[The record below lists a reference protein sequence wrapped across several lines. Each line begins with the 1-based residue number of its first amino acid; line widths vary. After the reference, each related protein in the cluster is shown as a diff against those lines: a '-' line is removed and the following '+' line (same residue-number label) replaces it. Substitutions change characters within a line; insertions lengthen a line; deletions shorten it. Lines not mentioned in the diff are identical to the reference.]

1 MPIEAIN
8 ENLDIKE
15 EDEEAIREFML
26 MQHIKMFSPKN
37 SKLQGKLEMLRSDLN
52 ACQKAVRCLVTKWS
66 SVWVTRYC
74 QMENK
79 LFKMF
84 LDPERLVLEGVLDFD
99 LHNCDL

>member
-52 ACQKAVRCLVTKWS
+52 AC
-66 SVWVTRYC
+66 
-74 QMENK
+74 
-79 LFKMF
+79 
-84 LDPERLVLEGVLDFD
+84 
-99 LHNCDL
+99 